1 MLYSRVS
8 LVIYFIHSIN
18 GVYTSIPISQ
28 FIPPL
33 PLSPLVSV
41 HLFFMSVSLFL
52 FFKYYYLN
60 FIYFLAV
67 LGLYCYVGFSLVAAS
82 RSYSL
87 LSVCGLLTEVAS
99 LVAVH
104 GLQNTQAL
112 VVAVPRL

>member
-18 GVYTSIPISQ
+18 VVYTSIPISQ

-60 FIYFLAV
+60 FISFLAV
-67 LGLYCYVGFSLVAAS
+67 LGLYCYVGFSLGAA
-82 RSYSL
+82 RRIDTL
-87 LSVCGLLTEVAS
+87 LSACGLVTAVPS